1 MSGAGADFAKLDF
14 LQLVNKAFY
23 VNEEKMLS
31 RESEP
36 EPKGVGADRKKT
48 GSATLLN
55 AIKLEIKYCIFYF
68 ISGQNNCFRKCLLYR
83 ILFQGCYVGRTF
95 IKTKGKKVKNKNIH
109 EPRRDTSF
117 IVFMFFYRL
126 HN

>member
-68 ISGQNNCFRKCLLYR
+68 ISGQNNCFRKCLLCR
-83 ILFQGCYVGRTF
+83 ISMLVVLSSKQKEKTR
-95 IKTKGKKVKNKNIH
+95 KTK
-109 EPRRDTSF
+109 T
-117 IVFMFFYRL
+117 FMSRGGTRHL
-126 HN
+126 